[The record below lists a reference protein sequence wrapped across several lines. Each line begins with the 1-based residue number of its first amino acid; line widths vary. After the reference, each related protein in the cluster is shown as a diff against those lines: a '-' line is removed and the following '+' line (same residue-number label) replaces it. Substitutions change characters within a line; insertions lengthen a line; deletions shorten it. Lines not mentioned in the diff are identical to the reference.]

1 MDTVTRTAGA
11 EDQIRFDLSS
21 TPLREVN
28 SALHAP
34 DLKGEFVIENPAGA
48 HNVAVGVDAEVTLT
62 VLGHVGYYAAGMN
75 QRAEITIEGN
85 AGTGVAENMM
95 SGTVWVKG
103 NASQSAGATAHGGLL
118 VIDGNAAAR
127 CGISMKGVDIVVG
140 GNVGHMSA
148 FMAQAGSLVVRGH
161 AGEALGD
168 SIYEARLYV
177 RGSVASLGAD
187 CVAKE
192 MRDEHHAELG
202 SLLKAAGYGDDD
214 THAYTRYGSARTLY
228 HFRVDNASSY

>member
-1 MDTVTRTAGA
+1 MDPIGA
-11 EDQIRFDLSS
+11 ALSTRFDLRS

-28 SALHAP
+28 AALHQP
-34 DLKGEFVIENPAGA
+34 DVTGSFVIENPAGA
-48 HNVAVGVDAEVTLT
+48 HNVAVGLNCPIDVTID
-62 VLGHVGYYAAGMN
+62 GHVGYYAAGMN
-75 QRAEITIEGN
+75 QHATVTITGN

-118 VIDGNAAAR
+118 VVEGNAAAR

-140 GNVGHMSA
+140 GDIGHMSA
-148 FMAQAGSLVVRGH
+148 FMAQAGSLVVRGN

-177 RGSVASLGAD
+177 RGDVTSLGAD

-192 MRDEHHAELG
+192 MRSEHHEELG
-202 SLLKAAGYGDDD
+202 RLLKSAGFGDDD
-214 THAYTRYGSARTLY
+214 TAAYTRYGSARQLY
-228 HFRVDNASSY
+228 HFHVDNASAY